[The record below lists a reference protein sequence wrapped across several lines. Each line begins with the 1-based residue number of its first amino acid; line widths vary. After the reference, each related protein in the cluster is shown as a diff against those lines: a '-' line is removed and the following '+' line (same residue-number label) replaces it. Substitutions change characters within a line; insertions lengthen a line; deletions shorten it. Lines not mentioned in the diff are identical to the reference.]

1 LSAADGVGR
10 LALAELTPRHGGTYM
25 TDLSK
30 RCTHLICGNKSSV
43 KFEFA
48 KKWGTPGV
56 WLAPP

>member
-1 LSAADGVGR
+1 LSAADDVGR

-56 WLAPP
+56 